1 MCGINGS
8 QCYAQLAQWKVYVC
22 NLQEFVVMST
32 LWWQDVKRMRL
43 HHAKQYAKFNTPARA
58 LLKMQEDNVPVAHRP
73 TGVQLKN
80 LRPVQVSQAT
90 KQISVA
96 TMGDLKNFLSDPP
109 SCIKI
114 HSDAVVLQE
123 DRICIPFSIPALES
137 TLADSKLA
145 CFVCDFTCKV
155 CSEGL
160 LLGCIGPVGLRPSD
174 HGPSMR
180 MIPAFFAVCSHE
192 DDASH
197 EVLLSLFFDSLT
209 QRGVKVTDGFFDCSC
224 MQAVMNFVR
233 DKGLDL
239 FVHRCLQHVKS
250 NIRDESGKRDVAT
263 GRTRLQNKELL
274 GPIIDWVEFSAFLP
288 SDIEFHSFWTS
299 VLTRMSSNQEETD
312 FGELE
317 MSLYLRKHIL
327 DSSGVWRY
335 FRRFSF
341 QHSLKQWIFS
351 MVVGI
356 PDCHAIIH
364 DSISICPQKK
374 SWYFP
379 KPLNN

>member
-1 MCGINGS
+1 
-8 QCYAQLAQWKVYVC
+8 
-22 NLQEFVVMST
+22 
-32 LWWQDVKRMRL
+32 
-43 HHAKQYAKFNTPARA
+43 
-58 LLKMQEDNVPVAHRP
+58 
-73 TGVQLKN
+73 
-80 LRPVQVSQAT
+80 
-90 KQISVA
+90 
-96 TMGDLKNFLSDPP
+96 MGDLKNFLSDPP

-145 CFVCDFTCKV
+145 CFVCDFTYKV

-209 QRGVKVTDGFFDCSC
+209 QRGVKATDGFFDCSC

-327 DSSGVWRY
+327 DSSGV
-335 FRRFSF
+335 
-341 QHSLKQWIFS
+341 
-351 MVVGI
+351 
-356 PDCHAIIH
+356 
-364 DSISICPQKK
+364 
-374 SWYFP
+374 
-379 KPLNN
+379 